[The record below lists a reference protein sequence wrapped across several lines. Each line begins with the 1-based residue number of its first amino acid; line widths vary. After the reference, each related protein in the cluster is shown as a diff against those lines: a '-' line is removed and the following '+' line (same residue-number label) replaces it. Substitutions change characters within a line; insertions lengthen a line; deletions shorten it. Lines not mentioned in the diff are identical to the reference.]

1 MVTRRHSLGLAASGA
16 LLAGTGVRA
25 QTAAWPSRPVR
36 LIVPFPAATATDI
49 IARLARPSLERT
61 LGQPIVVDNRPG
73 ATGNIAVDAVAR
85 AAPDGYTI
93 GVCSPSN
100 MVINQHLM
108 RMPYDAMTDLAPL
121 SLFTLL
127 PSILLAHPSVPARDL
142 GELIRW
148 LKANPDTPFA
158 SPGVGT
164 TQHLTGQL
172 LMIETGV
179 QLMHV
184 PHRNDASLADVI
196 AGRVPLL
203 IQPVLST
210 LPLIR
215 NGQLRPIAVAAEQRM
230 PLIPEVPTFSETLP
244 GFDAPTW
251 VGFIAP
257 ARTPE
262 PILDALSRALVA
274 SVREPEVASR
284 MTEGGA
290 VPAGLDR
297 VEFAAFLHREVERW
311 GRAARAAGMRP

>member
-1 MVTRRHSLGLAASGA
+1 MIARRNIAGLGLGVAIGLLPRVAGA
-16 LLAGTGVRA
+16 
-25 QTAAWPSRPVR
+25 QAWPSRPLR
-36 LIVPFPAATATDI
+36 LVVPFPAATGTDV
-49 IARLARPSLERT
+49 IARFSRAPLERA
-61 LGQPIVVDNRPG
+61 LGQPVVVDNRPG
-73 ATGNIAVDAVAR
+73 ASGMLGVEAVAR

-108 RMPYDAMTDLAPL
+108 RMSYDPMADVAPL
-121 SLFTLL
+121 SLFALL
-127 PSILLAHPSVPARDL
+127 PSVLLVHPSVPANTL
-142 GELIRW
+142 AELIVW
-148 LKANPDTPFA
+148 LKANPETPYA

-172 LMIETGV
+172 FMIEAGV
-179 QLMHV
+179 QLLHV

-215 NGQLRPIAVAAEQRM
+215 NGQLRPIAVATAARVPQ
-230 PLIPEVPTFSETLP
+230 IPDVPTFAETLP
-244 GFDAPTW
+244 GFDGPTW

-262 PILDALSRALVA
+262 PIQERLAQIIAAAARD
-274 SVREPEVASR
+274 PEIAARVL
-284 MTEGGA
+284 EGGA
-290 VPAGLDR
+290 VPVGSTPA
-297 VEFAAFLHREVERW
+297 EFRTFLKREEERW
-311 GRAARAAGMRP
+311 GKAAAAAGLKAS